1 MPLLPYRTF
10 LLADQDRMQ
19 DLFRAFRM
27 YKAQDGVD
35 DFVHMLLVVAGILA
49 LLLILSYI
57 INYWQRRRGYDSPL
71 GLFLSLCRAHNLKWK
86 ERWLLW
92 RLARLESIADPAR
105 LFLEPQWFV
114 SSHLPEAFQQQ
125 ASQLKSIRDRLFA
138 DLADNPKLGNKGQ
151 SSSDQSKQPKG
162 AALPGLKAAPELDIA
177 PWSTT
182 AFPSPLPPQTN
193 TSGGASV

>member
-27 YKAQDGVD
+27 YKARDGMD
-35 DFVHMLLVVAGILA
+35 DFVYVLMIIAGILA
-49 LLLILSYI
+49 VLLILSAI
-57 INYWQRRRGYDSPL
+57 INFWQRRRGYDNPL
-71 GLFLSLCRAHNLKWK
+71 GLFLSLCRAHKLKWK

-92 RLARLESIADPAR
+92 RLARLERLADPAR
-105 LFLEPQWFV
+105 LFLEPQWFL
-114 SSHLPEAFQQQ
+114 SSHLPEAFRQR
-125 ASQLKSIRDRLFA
+125 ALQLKSIRNRLFA
-138 DLADNPKLGNKGQ
+138 DLADNPKLDDKGQ
-151 SSSDQSKQPKG
+151 SSSDQSKQPQG
-162 AALPGLKAAPELDIA
+162 AALPGLKAAPELDVA

-182 AFPSPLPPQTN
+182 AFPTPLPPHTN